1 MLDETCLETG
11 TLNSA
16 GVENARL
23 LKALTELQKVMIIR
37 EVSSLVDS

>member
-1 MLDETCLETG
+1 MFDETCLETG

-37 EVSSLVDS
+37 EVSS